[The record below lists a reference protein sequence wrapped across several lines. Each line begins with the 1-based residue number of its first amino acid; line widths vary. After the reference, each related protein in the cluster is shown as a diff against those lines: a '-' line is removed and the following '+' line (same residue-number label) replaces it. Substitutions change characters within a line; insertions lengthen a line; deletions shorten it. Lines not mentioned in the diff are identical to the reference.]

1 MKGMVMAQSA
11 IHMRKHEIEPSVA
24 QCQVPQCAGSH
35 HGSWY
40 TGEKCFDFIAPPVI
54 VSDLLLS
61 TTPPEGH
68 VVFAS
73 VTLPAAI
80 RSPSCKARL
89 GTKTQV
95 LAGATEPRQ

>member
-1 MKGMVMAQSA
+1 MKGMVTAQSA
-11 IHMRKHEIEPSVA
+11 IHMSKHEIEPSVA
-24 QCQVPQCAGSH
+24 QCQVPQCAGGH

-40 TGEKCFDFIAPPVI
+40 AWKNCFDFIAPPVI

-68 VVFAS
+68 VDVAK
-73 VTLPAAI
+73 VTLPAAV

-89 GTKTQV
+89 GTKAQV
-95 LAGATEPRQ
+95 LAGAT